1 MKIELVIFDWSGVIS
16 DDRKP
21 VYEANIRILRDHK
34 KPIMSFEAW
43 LPRTTMTPV
52 EFFANHGIHE
62 DPEELYALY
71 KKYYGE
77 AVESGITPVVYP
89 DAYDTLQYL
98 KKNEKR
104 IAVLS
109 SHPVENLK
117 REAEEYELTSFLS
130 LIHGS
135 ARNKVK
141 GLQMVCE
148 QLNTGP
154 DSALF
159 VGDTV
164 YDIQAAKKAG
174 LLSVGICTGYHTKER
189 LEKEGPDLLLGCLS
203 ELRALFSLSSRP

>member
-1 MKIELVIFDWSGVIS
+1 MEIELVIFDWSGVIS

-21 VYEANIRILRDHK
+21 VYEVNMRILRDHK
-34 KPIMSFEAW
+34 KPTMSFEEW

-52 EFFANHGIHE
+52 EFFANHGVHE

-89 DAYDTLQYL
+89 DAYETLRYL
-98 KKNEKR
+98 KKNER
-104 IAVLS
+104 RMAVLS

-117 REAEEYELTSFLS
+117 REAEEYEVTSFLS
-130 LIHGS
+130 LIRGS
-135 ARNKVK
+135 AQNKVE
-141 GLQMVCE
+141 GLQAVCE
-148 QLNTGP
+148 QLDTRP

-164 YDIQAAKKAG
+164 YDIRAAKEAG
-174 LLSVGICTGYHTKER
+174 LLPVGICTGYHTKER

-203 ELRALFSLSSRP
+203 DLRDLFSFSSRS